1 MFYITLGVPY
11 VSGWN
16 AWVAR
21 EAGLVRNIVAMI
33 FARGGSKGVPRK
45 NVRPLAGRPL
55 IAHAIDAARKVPAI
69 GRVVVSTDDPE
80 IAETAKA
87 CGAEVPFMRPAELA
101 TDRAAEWLAW
111 RHAITALRDAGG
123 AIDLFVSVPTVCPL
137 RTSADIEACIAR
149 YDQGDADLV
158 MTAIEASANPYYTLV
173 ELDPAGAPHLV
184 KEPPAGISGRQQ
196 APKVLQL
203 VAGCYVASP
212 DFILKQQGIWA
223 GRLRLV
229 EISAEHGVD
238 IDTEIDFALADLLL
252 TRRGQV

>member
-1 MFYITLGVPY
+1 
-11 VSGWN
+11 
-16 AWVAR
+16 
-21 EAGLVRNIVAMI
+21 MI

-55 IAHAIDAARKVPAI
+55 IAHAIDAARQVPAI
-69 GRVVVSTDDPE
+69 GRVVVSTDDAE
-80 IAETAKA
+80 IAEAA
-87 CGAEVPFMRPAELA
+87 RAAGAEVPFMRPAELA
-101 TDRAAEWLAW
+101 TDGAAEWLAW

-123 AIDLFVSVPTVCPL
+123 EIDLFVSVPAVCPL
-137 RTSADIEACIAR
+137 RTSADIDACITR

-184 KEPPAGISGRQQ
+184 KQPPAGLSGRQQ

-212 DFILKQQGIWA
+212 DFILEHQGIWA

-229 EISAEHGVD
+229 EIAREHGVD
-238 IDTEIDFALADLLL
+238 IDTEIDFALAELLL
-252 TRRGQV
+252 ARRGQV